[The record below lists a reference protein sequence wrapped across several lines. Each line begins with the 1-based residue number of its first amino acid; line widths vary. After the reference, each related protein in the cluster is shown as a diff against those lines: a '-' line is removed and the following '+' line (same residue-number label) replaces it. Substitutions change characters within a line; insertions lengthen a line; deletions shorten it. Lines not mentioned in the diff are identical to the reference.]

1 MSWLLLL
8 HQIPPDPLYL
18 RAKILRRIKQLGA
31 ISVKKSAYVLPLR
44 DDTVED
50 FEWLRKEI
58 LAGGG
63 EAWILRGEF
72 LAGLTSE
79 ELIRQ
84 FQEERAQDYAEL
96 LAAPERSPARIRK
109 RLKEIARI
117 DFFEAPGKD
126 KVMEM
131 LKKMESPELETP
143 AVSPLARGAT
153 WVTRQGVKVDRM
165 SSAWLIRRYLDPAA
179 RFRFV
184 DPANYVHQEGEI
196 RFDMFEGEYTHQDD
210 RCTFEVLLHTS
221 GLEIPGLR
229 AIAEMVHDLDL
240 KDGKFQR
247 PETAGFA
254 AMLEGIIR
262 RFPQDADR
270 LEHSAAL
277 LDTIAAGFA

>member
-143 AVSPLARGAT
+143 AVSPFARGAT

-165 SSAWLIRRYLDPAA
+165 SSAWLIRRYLDPLPASALSTPRTMFTRRARSASTCSKANTRIRTTAA
-179 RFRFV
+179 RS
-184 DPANYVHQEGEI
+184 
-196 RFDMFEGEYTHQDD
+196 
-210 RCTFEVLLHTS
+210 RCCCT
-221 GLEIPGLR
+221 
-229 AIAEMVHDLDL
+229 
-240 KDGKFQR
+240 
-247 PETAGFA
+247 
-254 AMLEGIIR
+254 
-262 RFPQDADR
+262 PQDWKSPGCAR
-270 LEHSAAL
+270 SPKWF
-277 LDTIAAGFA
+277 TTWT